1 MIEIPTL
8 ETERLIL
15 RAPKFEDLEPMK
27 VFFADPVRMKFLG
40 GPIKRGDVWRALLRT
55 AGHWQIRGYGFWHIE
70 DRETGIMCGYT
81 GFLKHIEHPEEE
93 LACGVFE
100 GYEGRGI
107 AYEAAKKAK
116 QAGVDFGIK
125 APISIIDP
133 ENHRSRALAERLGA
147 QVEKETIFMEEPAV
161 IYRHSSDS

>member
-1 MIEIPTL
+1 
-8 ETERLIL
+8 
-15 RAPKFEDLEPMK
+15 
-27 VFFADPVRMKFLG
+27 MKFLG

-93 LACGVFE
+93 LAWGVFE

-147 QVEKETIFMEEPAV
+147 QVEKETIYMEEPAV

>member
-15 RAPKFEDLEPMK
+15 RAPKFEDLEPMEG
-27 VFFADPVRMKFLG
+27 FFVDPVRMKFLG

-93 LACGVFE
+93 LAWGVFK

-107 AYEAAKKAK
+107 AYEAAKKS
-116 QAGVDFGIK
+116 QAGG
-125 APISIIDP
+125 S
-133 ENHRSRALAERLGA
+133 
-147 QVEKETIFMEEPAV
+147 
-161 IYRHSSDS
+161 

>member
-15 RAPKFEDLEPMK
+15 RAPKFEDLEPME

-40 GPIKRGDVWRALLRT
+40 GPIKRGDVWRDLLRT

-93 LACGVFE
+93 LVWRVFE
-100 GYEGRGI
+100 GLGSENGTKGGARVARAPFGGCL
-107 AYEAAKKAK
+107 EAN
-116 QAGVDFGIK
+116 VF
-125 APISIIDP
+125 
-133 ENHRSRALAERLGA
+133 
-147 QVEKETIFMEEPAV
+147 
-161 IYRHSSDS
+161 